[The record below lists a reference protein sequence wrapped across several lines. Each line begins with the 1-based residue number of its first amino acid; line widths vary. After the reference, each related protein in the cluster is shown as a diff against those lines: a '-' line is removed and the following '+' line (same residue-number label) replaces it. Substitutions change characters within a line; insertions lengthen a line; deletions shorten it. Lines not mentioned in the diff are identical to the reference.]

1 MRKTPIKKTASK
13 PQTVSDSGQP
23 CIIYSPTK
31 VKTATH
37 GDFCRRWFGV
47 VDMSDAI
54 GKHYAP
60 ILSTHGEHFEF
71 RIARFYNFRDIK
83 TEEPRTIVRCLETG
97 EVWIL
102 KPNWAQSLTRTDENT
117 KQTII
122 LIPQP
127 VKNYRQILDFM
138 KLFYS
143 DVETM
148 KRLISI
154 GRIKEI
160 LK

>member
-1 MRKTPIKKTASK
+1 
-13 PQTVSDSGQP
+13 
-23 CIIYSPTK
+23 
-31 VKTATH
+31 
-37 GDFCRRWFGV
+37 
-47 VDMSDAI
+47 MSDAI

-71 RIARFYNFRDIK
+71 RIARFHNFRDIK
-83 TEEPRTIVRCLETG
+83 TEEPRTIVRCVETG

-102 KPNWAQSLTRTDENT
+102 KTDWAQSLTRTDENT

-143 DVETM
+143 DGETM

>member
-1 MRKTPIKKTASK
+1 MKGNRYYANLDFSK
-13 PQTVSDSGQP
+13 PIGTHRWVDNIKSRRQLA
-23 CIIYSPTK
+23 K
-31 VKTATH
+31 VAL
-37 GDFCRRWFGV
+37 

-143 DVETM
+143 DGETM

>member
-1 MRKTPIKKTASK
+1 MKL
-13 PQTVSDSGQP
+13 VSLW
-23 CIIYSPTK
+23 TK
-31 VKTATH
+31 NPVTLPLAVTITMQVK
-37 GDFCRRWFGV
+37 
-47 VDMSDAI
+47 
-54 GKHYAP
+54 
-60 ILSTHGEHFEF
+60 
-71 RIARFYNFRDIK
+71 
-83 TEEPRTIVRCLETG
+83 
-97 EVWIL
+97 
-102 KPNWAQSLTRTDENT
+102 T

-143 DVETM
+143 DGETM

>member
-1 MRKTPIKKTASK
+1 MRKTPRKKTASK

-97 EVWIL
+97 
-102 KPNWAQSLTRTDENT
+102 KSGYSN
-117 KQTII
+117 
-122 LIPQP
+122 LIGH
-127 VKNYRQILDFM
+127 NL
-138 KLFYS
+138 
-143 DVETM
+143 
-148 KRLISI
+148 
-154 GRIKEI
+154 
-160 LK
+160 

>member
-1 MRKTPIKKTASK
+1 MKTAPRKKTASK
-13 PQTVSDSGQP
+13 PQTVPDSGQP

-127 VKNYRQILDFM
+127 VKNYRQILGFM

-143 DVETM
+143 DGETM